1 VLEKLLLEPARRAPE
16 LRFVVAGPQYPS
28 DIVWPANVERL
39 EHVPP
44 AEHPAFYAAS
54 RFTLNVTRA
63 DMVAAG
69 WSPSVRLFEA
79 GACGAPVI
87 SDIWPGL
94 EALFTPGEEIVLP
107 DGPDAVLAELRGGD
121 EARRR
126 RLADGARRRV
136 LAEHT
141 SIHRARTLAS
151 DLLACHGKSRAG
163 SGLEVDRPDDRHASG
178 KTKLPL
184 RAS

>member
-1 VLEKLLLEPARRAPE
+1 VDAEAYRPLDVPKRWDLSYLGTYSPDRQPVLEKLLLEPARRAPE

-107 DGPDAVLAELRGGD
+107 TAPTRCWP
-121 EARRR
+121 
-126 RLADGARRRV
+126 
-136 LAEHT
+136 
-141 SIHRARTLAS
+141 S
-151 DLLACHGKSRAG
+151 
-163 SGLEVDRPDDRHASG
+163 
-178 KTKLPL
+178 
-184 RAS
+184 